1 MLLVQSKLIG
11 SAFVLCSSLAYPILL
26 GNKLL
31 CCCCYYVVIKC
42 LFYLLHFAYHTKLSN
57 IYLFVNI
64 VGSSSSSEFPK
75 TSEGTGAGSL
85 TSYVLYIFCD
95 KFVHSHS

>member
-1 MLLVQSKLIG
+1 MLLVQSKFIG
-11 SAFVLCSSLAYPILL
+11 SAFVLGSSLPTLSCL
-26 GNKLL
+26 GINFFVV
-31 CCCCYYVVIKC
+31 VVIKC
-42 LFYLLHFAYHTKLSN
+42 LFYLLHFAYHTKISN